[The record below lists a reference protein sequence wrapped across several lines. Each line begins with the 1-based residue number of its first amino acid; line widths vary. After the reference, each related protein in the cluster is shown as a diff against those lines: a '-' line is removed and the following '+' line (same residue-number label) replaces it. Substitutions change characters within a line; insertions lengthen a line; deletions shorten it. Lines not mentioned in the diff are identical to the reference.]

1 MLNKQE
7 FDALDKM
14 KQLEY
19 INKTI
24 LESDKIVNDICK
36 EIGIAHSTLSDRFK
50 SIGYRFDRNLKQY
63 TLIEKNKSPQS
74 HTETSKEK
82 SNSITPANKKSV
94 KNTVMAQIKSSEK
107 LKGNSRKNSNIA
119 LDIDLKKR
127 LQVYAIMHNKTLS
140 DILNE
145 AGEMYLK
152 KFE

>member
-24 LESDKIVNDICK
+24 LESGKTAKDICK
-36 EIGIAHSTLSDRFK
+36 EIGIALSTLSDRFK
-50 SIGYRFDRNLKQY
+50 SIGYRFDRSLKQY
-63 TLIEKNKSPQS
+63 TLIKKNEEPES
-74 HTETSKEK
+74 HTEPSKEK
-82 SNSITPANKKSV
+82 SNSVTPINKSSV
-94 KNTVMAQIKSSEK
+94 KNTVMAQIKPSEK
-107 LKGNSRKNSNIA
+107 LEGNNRKNSNIA